1 MLVSMKD
8 ILQHA
13 HKHNYAVMA
22 VNSINMEM
30 ARAVISAAEE
40 EHSPIIVQMGPGQ
53 IGKHAHLTEIVSLL
67 KPAYAPRQS
76 RKSSRPTPSF
86 PESVLKAQASQEPT
100 PSTTASPV

>member
-30 ARAVISAAEE
+30 GPRVISAARKN
-40 EHSPIIVQMGPGQ
+40 I
-53 IGKHAHLTEIVSLL
+53 
-67 KPAYAPRQS
+67 PRL
-76 RKSSRPTPSF
+76 SF
-86 PESVLKAQASQEPT
+86 RWVRVRSASMRI
-100 PSTTASPV
+100 

>member
-40 EHSPIIVQMGPGQ
+40 EHSPIIVQMGPGPVSYT
-53 IGKHAHLTEIVSLL
+53 HLDVYKRQGLDCRRSLEIRHGGV
-67 KPAYAPRQS
+67 
-76 RKSSRPTPSF
+76 
-86 PESVLKAQASQEPT
+86 
-100 PSTTASPV
+100 

>member
-40 EHSPIIVQMGPGQ
+40 EHSR
-53 IGKHAHLTEIVSLL
+53 L
-67 KPAYAPRQS
+67 
-76 RKSSRPTPSF
+76 SSRWVRVRS
-86 PESVLKAQASQEPT
+86 ASMRI
-100 PSTTASPV
+100 

>member
-40 EHSPIIVQMGPGQ
+40 EHSPIIVHW
-53 IGKHAHLTEIVSLL
+53 KC
-67 KPAYAPRQS
+67 
-76 RKSSRPTPSF
+76 SSV
-86 PESVLKAQASQEPT
+86 SVLPAFGICSKKRKKMHHVSC
-100 PSTTASPV
+100 SLMK